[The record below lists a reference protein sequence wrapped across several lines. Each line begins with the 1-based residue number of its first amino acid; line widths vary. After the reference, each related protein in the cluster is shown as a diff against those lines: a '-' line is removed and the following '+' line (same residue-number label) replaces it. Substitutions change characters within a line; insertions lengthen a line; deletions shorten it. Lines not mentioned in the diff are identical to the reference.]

1 MNLLAT
7 QRSTMVPR
15 PYQEAALRALHHHI
29 CHSDTNPCVVLP
41 TGSGKSPV
49 MAWAIEGWSKQC
61 PTFRCAV
68 LAHTKEL
75 VHQNA
80 DKMSLVWPG
89 ADIGVYSAGLR
100 RRDMYNA
107 ITFASIDSV
116 FRRATD
122 FDPWDMIFVDEAHR
136 IPAKAE
142 GKYRRFIEEAK
153 LNNPKLRVVG
163 MTATPYRMGVGN
175 ICHENHV
182 LNEIC
187 YEANVRDLID
197 DGYLCRLR
205 SKVGQHTP
213 DVSKVHKR
221 GGEYIPRELQEAV
234 DHGGIVADAVAELV
248 RIIRTEERN
257 ATIVFC
263 VGVEHCKHVSRE
275 FARHGIDAPALTGGT
290 HVTVRDRICREFK
303 RGGLS
308 VLCNVNVLTEG
319 FDATRLDCIGL
330 LKPTESKGL
339 YVQMVGR
346 GLRIDERKEDCLVLD
361 FAGCIERHGPIDAID
376 AGNNAIEFC
385 PECQEAF
392 SRAVRRC
399 PACGWSIPKEKIEI
413 AEAAEAEAAEAE
425 RKLHGRKLHGR
436 KAATHSILSGKP
448 ESYEVTT
455 VSVNNHLKLDSP
467 DSLKVSYRCGLR
479 TFNEWICLD
488 HEGYA
493 GRKAGQWWIRR
504 FGSKAVVPS
513 VAGALENL
521 FLGQHLSE
529 ITKSIQVRKDGKYW
543 KIQGAVMKWDV
554 QAEKPKPETVEKEG
568 VV

>member
-1 MNLLAT
+1 MSLLHINK
-7 QRSTMVPR
+7 SKMVPR
-15 PYQEAALRALHHHI
+15 PYQEAALTALHEHM
-29 CHSDTNPCVVLP
+29 CHRDTNPCIVLP

-49 MAWAIEGWSKQC
+49 MAWAIRRWKEQH
-61 PTFRCAV
+61 PPFRCAV

-80 DKMSLVWPG
+80 DKMSTVWPE

-100 RRDMYNA
+100 RRDMHNA

-122 FDPWDMIFVDEAHR
+122 FDPWDMVFVDEAHR
-136 IPAKAE
+136 IPARAE

-153 LNNPKLRVVG
+153 LNNKGLRVVG
-163 MTATPYRMGVGN
+163 MTATPYRMGVGD

-182 LNEIC
+182 LQEIC
-187 YEANVRDLID
+187 YEANVRGLID
-197 DGYLCRLR
+197 QGYLCRLR

-213 DVSKVHKR
+213 DVSRVHKR
-221 GGEYIPRELQEAV
+221 GGEYIPKELQAAV
-234 DHGGIVADAVAELV
+234 DHGGIVADAVSELV
-248 RIIRTEERN
+248 RIIRVEERQ
-257 ATIVFC
+257 AVIVFC

-275 FARHGIDAPALTGGT
+275 FARHGIQAPALTGGT
-290 HVTVRDRICREFK
+290 HVTVRDRICRDFK
-303 RGGLS
+303 RGSLN

-319 FDATRLDCIGL
+319 FDATRLDCIAL
-330 LKPTESKGL
+330 LRPTESKGL

-376 AGNNAIEFC
+376 AGANSIEVC

-399 PACGWSIPKEKIEI
+399 PACGWCIPKEKV
-413 AEAAEAEAAEAE
+413 EAAAAAESE
-425 RKLHGRKLHGR
+425 RKLHGR
-436 KAATHSILSGKP
+436 KAATHSILSGEP
-448 ESYEVTT
+448 ETYEVTIVT
-455 VSVNNHLKLDSP
+455 VTKHLKADKP
-467 DSLKVSYRCGLR
+467 DSLKIAYRCGLR

-493 GRKAGQWWIRR
+493 GSKAAGWWRRR
-504 FGSKAVVPS
+504 FGSKADVPS
-513 VAGALENL
+513 VSEALQNM
-521 FLGQHLSE
+521 FLSQQLTE
-529 ITKSIQVRKDGKYW
+529 ITRSIQVRKDGRYW
-543 KIQGAVMKWDV
+543 KIQGATMKWDTE
-554 QAEKPKPETVEKEG
+554 AEKPTTEKEG
-568 VV
+568 VA